1 MEDNE
6 VDGSEVHQADQ
17 EKELSQQKM
26 KGLNTQTV
34 RVKHMSDGSEG
45 SLHKEDKQTQTQ
57 SETHQLEI
65 LLKQLEDLKEKVQ
78 LHKSQNQ
85 SIENTVKS

>member
-1 MEDNE
+1 
-6 VDGSEVHQADQ
+6 
-17 EKELSQQKM
+17 
-26 KGLNTQTV
+26 
-34 RVKHMSDGSEG
+34 MSDGSEG